1 MKPARSRYGFRHLL
15 RVLHNQCHT
24 LGDLTAR
31 VAGRSDE
38 DDAFG
43 WQLFHDRQR
52 NLVYYLHSYTGEVR
66 WPRPETVGFVMHGLK
81 PLPAQ
86 TRIDARTD
94 ASVINSDIWSPYYPH
109 VVMLPSGLVQVH
121 PGPDSDVQ
129 NATEMWCGYNRFPL
143 RLPKQTSSRDFRE
156 PRILPP
162 TWEKSRSGSP
172 FLPPYPVAVL
182 GRDTTE
188 DKRQAAPRPPLQ
200 HLDERFQ
207 TPEIN
212 VSRSRAAIQN
222 GEPGRVRGSMDW
234 PVLSPTMTATTA
246 PDRKQSGAYSLLHVF
261 YRNVLTCILY
271 AAVYPKGFPA
281 PNTEKK
287 EHNRKGY
294 LLRQA
299 RKMMR
304 DGGSTSTTTPPD
316 SDTSA
321 STKQR
326 KVQEMTAK
334 ARHDLSS
341 RDKLD
346 PLTDNGDFDTITP
359 LHC

>member
-1 MKPARSRYGFRHLL
+1 MKPARSRYG
-15 RVLHNQCHT
+15 
-24 LGDLTAR
+24 
-31 VAGRSDE
+31 SDE

-246 PDRKQSGAYSLLHVF
+246 PDRKQS
-261 YRNVLTCILY
+261 
-271 AAVYPKGFPA
+271 VYPKGFPA

>member
-1 MKPARSRYGFRHLL
+1 
-15 RVLHNQCHT
+15 
-24 LGDLTAR
+24 
-31 VAGRSDE
+31 
-38 DDAFG
+38 
-43 WQLFHDRQR
+43 
-52 NLVYYLHSYTGEVR
+52 
-66 WPRPETVGFVMHGLK
+66 
-81 PLPAQ
+81 
-86 TRIDARTD
+86 
-94 ASVINSDIWSPYYPH
+94 
-109 VVMLPSGLVQVH
+109 MLPSGLVQVH

-246 PDRKQSGAYSLLHVF
+246 PDRKQSVYS
-261 YRNVLTCILY
+261 
-271 AAVYPKGFPA
+271 KGFPA

-304 DGGSTSTTTPPD
+304 DGGSNSTTTPPD

-326 KVQEMTAK
+326 KTRTKITIPAAGGGRRRRLK
-334 ARHDLSS
+334 PKLPK
-341 RDKLD
+341 DK
-346 PLTDNGDFDTITP
+346 
-359 LHC
+359 